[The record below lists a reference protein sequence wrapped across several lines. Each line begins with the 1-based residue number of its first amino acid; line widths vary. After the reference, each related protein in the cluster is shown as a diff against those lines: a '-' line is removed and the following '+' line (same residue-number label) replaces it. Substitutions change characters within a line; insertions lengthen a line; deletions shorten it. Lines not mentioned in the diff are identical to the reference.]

1 VGAVGEAMC
10 GRLARLLW
18 STARSRIGE
27 RRVRV
32 GARVGG
38 RGVGGVLWARRMCG
52 SRPLYG
58 AASRWGLVQVCCVSG
73 TGGGSMDDGRGR
85 MGRAEDRKP
94 NADLPRWWGAGGLHA
109 NAQAPKLPSSKLKL
123 QASSSSFKLKL
134 FGN

>member
-1 VGAVGEAMC
+1 MGAVGEAMC

-38 RGVGGVLWARRMCG
+38 RGVGGFLWARRMCG
-52 SRPLYG
+52 SRPPYG

-85 MGRAEDRKP
+85 MGWAEERESQSP
-94 NADLPRWWGAGGLHA
+94 THLGGGGRVVFMRMLRLPG
-109 NAQAPKLPSSKLKL
+109 SKALKL
-123 QASSSSFKLKL
+123 QKL
-134 FGN
+134 